1 MIYAFCR
8 TLERIWQNPLNSP
21 FTDNTLL
28 SIILEQ
34 LLFDESKK
42 NSWKIKRRHSIFLF
56 RRSIFVSHR
65 VDTSKMVTFLQRTHA
80 DKHDKFSWFQQNYF
94 RDIQLKCVRTDTLH
108 SGFRILRVI
117 IYRWP
122 KLRNRDLKLPCHRL
136 TLQ

>member
-42 NSWKIKRRHSIFLF
+42 NSWKIKRKHSMFLF
-56 RRSIFVSHR
+56 RRSIFVSQR
-65 VDTSKMVTFLQRTHA
+65 VDTSKMITFLQRTRA
-80 DKHDKFSWFQQNYF
+80 
-94 RDIQLKCVRTDTLH
+94 
-108 SGFRILRVI
+108 
-117 IYRWP
+117 
-122 KLRNRDLKLPCHRL
+122 
-136 TLQ
+136 

>member
-42 NSWKIKRRHSIFLF
+42 NSRKIKRKHSMFLF
-56 RRSIFVSHR
+56 RRSIFVSQR
-65 VDTSKMVTFLQRTHA
+65 VDTSKMITFLQTTRA
-80 DKHDKFSWFQQNYF
+80 DKHDKFS
-94 RDIQLKCVRTDTLH
+94 
-108 SGFRILRVI
+108 
-117 IYRWP
+117 
-122 KLRNRDLKLPCHRL
+122 
-136 TLQ
+136 